1 MERETVVQCSQ
12 CHQPIVSGKGSGL
25 VCFKV
30 PGKEGYQFFHHRFR
44 YGECWEGY
52 LRECAQ
58 QLTRDT
64 RR

>member
-1 MERETVVQCSQ
+1 MERATIVYCGQ

-30 PGKEGYQFFHHRFR
+30 PGKDGYQFFHHRFH
-44 YGECWEGY
+44 YDDCWESY
-52 LRECAQ
+52 LRGCSQ
-58 QLTRDT
+58 QLARYT